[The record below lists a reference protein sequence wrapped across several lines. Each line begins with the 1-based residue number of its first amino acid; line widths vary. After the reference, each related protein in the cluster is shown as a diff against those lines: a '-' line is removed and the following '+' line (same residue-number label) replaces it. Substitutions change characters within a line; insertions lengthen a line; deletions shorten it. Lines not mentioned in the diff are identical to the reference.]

1 MHFSIFVGVRD
12 VQDLT
17 FEFVRRN
24 IYSDDSVVFG
34 KVNTT
39 L

>member
-1 MHFSIFVGVRD
+1 MHFSMFVNVLD

-17 FEFVRRN
+17 FEFVGCN